1 MKKAFLWLMAFAVL
15 VGVVLVGWELVAKP
29 GPMRRAW
36 WAYKAYKNPVY
47 EANCRFPWNLPITED
62 QLAEENRVLDRMDL
76 LVPLVK
82 ELGLTE
88 YLGVP
93 DDTAAAVRLAE
104 ASNLRRGENELQV
117 VLYVHSPDREFL
129 KKVINPLAKAYI
141 EKRQVL
147 LSTGQAKS
155 VR

>member
-1 MKKAFLWLMAFAVL
+1 
-15 VGVVLVGWELVAKP
+15 
-29 GPMRRAW
+29 
-36 WAYKAYKNPVY
+36 
-47 EANCRFPWNLPITED
+47 
-62 QLAEENRVLDRMDL
+62 
-76 LVPLVK
+76 
-82 ELGLTE
+82 
-88 YLGVP
+88 
-93 DDTAAAVRLAE
+93 
-104 ASNLRRGENELQV
+104 LRRGENELQV